1 MSLLITTTRTLI
13 TALLF
18 IPLFITGCGSGSE
31 REGSPD
37 TSGQQNGRTL
47 SYTASVDFI
56 NSEGDTISTVQV
68 AVADDDESRSE
79 GLMDVFELPRD
90 AGMLFIFEDETPR
103 SFWMANTPLSLDI
116 LFVNAE
122 MEIIRIHRNTAPYS
136 QDNILSDGPAKYTIE
151 VNAGYT
157 QRHDIM
163 EGMNVSFSGI

>member
-1 MSLLITTTRTLI
+1 MSLLTTTTRTSL

-18 IPLFITGCGSGSE
+18 ISLFLTGCGSDSE
-31 REGSPD
+31 RESAPEP
-37 TSGQQNGRTL
+37 SGQQSGRTL
-47 SYTASVDFI
+47 NYTASVDFI
-56 NSEGDTISTVQV
+56 DNQGNTISTVEV

-90 AGMLFIFEDETPR
+90 AGMLFIFEDESPR

-116 LFVNAE
+116 LFVNSE

-136 QDNILSDGPAKYTIE
+136 QDNILSDGPARYTIE

-163 EGMNVSFSGI
+163 EGMSVRFSGI